1 MIQNI
6 AQSVRYIGVDD
17 LDLDL
22 FESQYVIPEGMAYNS
37 YLLEGEKLAV
47 LDTVDERKAEAWK
60 ANLSEA
66 LAGRKPDYLVVHHLE
81 PDHSGLVGWMLTEI
95 PVLKIALSA
104 KAARGAGE
112 LLPGGGDSLQRRRLR
127 EVRRATLNYQHFFGR
142 FFSRRTYKKSP

>member
-1 MIQNI
+1 MTNLRIFGQNRHLCVKKLAHMIQNI

-60 ANLSEA
+60 ANTTEA
-66 LAGRKPDYLVVHHLE
+66 TRKLPE
-81 PDHSGLVGWMLTEI
+81 EI
-95 PVLKIALSA
+95 PRSF
-104 KAARGAGE
+104 
-112 LLPGGGDSLQRRRLR
+112 P
-127 EVRRATLNYQHFFGR
+127 
-142 FFSRRTYKKSP
+142 